1 MTSLMKRPS
10 DAFMG
15 TVLGLM
21 MVLLVPRSLMHSEE
35 ELFVW
40 MTIFAGLG
48 AVIGTVTSL
57 LRRRGS

>member
-1 MTSLMKRPS
+1 
-10 DAFMG
+10 MG

-21 MVLLVPRSLMHSEE
+21 MILLVPSSLMHSEE

-48 AVIGTVTSL
+48 AVIGTVISL

>member
-1 MTSLMKRPS
+1 MNQMKRPS

-15 TVLGLM
+15 TVVGLM
-21 MVLLVPRSLMHSEE
+21 MVLLVPRRLMHSEE

-48 AVIGTVTSL
+48 AVIGTVITL
-57 LRRRGS
+57 DRRRGF

>member
-1 MTSLMKRPS
+1 MKRPS
-10 DAFMG
+10 DAFVG

-21 MVLLVPRSLMHSEE
+21 MVLLVPSSLMHSEE
-35 ELFVW
+35 ELFAW

-48 AVIGTVTSL
+48 AVIGTVISL

>member
-1 MTSLMKRPS
+1 VTSLMKRPS
-10 DAFMG
+10 DAFVG
-15 TVLGLM
+15 TVLGLI

>member
-1 MTSLMKRPS
+1 MSLMKRPS

-21 MVLLVPRSLMHSEE
+21 MILLVPSSLMHSEE

-48 AVIGTVTSL
+48 AVIGTVISL